1 MIEQGKLGA
10 AVEAYQQMMNLKPD
24 LRAYARAAHMR
35 WLKGD
40 LDGAI
45 EVMQLA
51 VTLPV
56 PGDAESAAWVNT
68 RIGVLR
74 VSDRPC

>member
-1 MIEQGKLGA
+1 MEQGKLSD

-40 LDGAI
+40 LDGSDRGDATGCERCQPAGCRICCMGEHAI
-45 EVMQLA
+45 GH
-51 VTLPV
+51 LPV
-56 PGDAESAAWVNT
+56 LCGQ
-68 RIGVLR
+68 I
-74 VSDRPC
+74 

>member
-1 MIEQGKLGA
+1 MEQGKLSD

-40 LDGAI
+40 LDGSDR
-45 EVMQLA
+45 
-51 VTLPV
+51 
-56 PGDAESAAWVNT
+56 GDATGCERCQPAAMPNPLH
-68 RIGVLR
+68 G
-74 VSDRPC
+74 